1 MRLKAW
7 KKTNTSPTFP
17 CQSCSIRPAR
27 YVCWVFFFF
36 CSADKD
42 EQKKA
47 DDQPW
52 TPTAVIHVAA
62 PLPQS
67 FDAMPSYTHS
77 ADELEIIITPLNG
90 SIPRG
95 GVRGFRCSIHKTRRS
110 ENTGEGKAGIHR
122 SWQGIAAVRITQY
135 FVTERGKTLFY
146 PLSDSNEIA
155 ADKWSQWHKTEE
167 GVSTQ
172 QIL

>member
-1 MRLKAW
+1 M
-7 KKTNTSPTFP
+7 FVGFF
-17 CQSCSIRPAR
+17 C
-27 YVCWVFFFF
+27 FFFLF
-36 CSADKD
+36 FAPLIRTNK
-42 EQKKA
+42 KKA

-155 ADKWSQWHKTEE
+155 ADKWSQWYKTEE